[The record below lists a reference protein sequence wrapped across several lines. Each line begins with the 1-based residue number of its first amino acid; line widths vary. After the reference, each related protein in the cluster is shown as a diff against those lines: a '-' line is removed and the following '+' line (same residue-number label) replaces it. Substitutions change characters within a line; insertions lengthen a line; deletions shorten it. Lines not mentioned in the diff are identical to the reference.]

1 MNDLGSDGAPQGQHR
16 FIRCGSAMPVVDLY
30 GTWEPRRWC
39 QGESASGS
47 NREAESTDAPQIAL
61 PWAKQN

>member
-1 MNDLGSDGAPQGQHR
+1 M
-16 FIRCGSAMPVVDLY
+16 IRRTPTV
-30 GTWEPRRWC
+30 
-39 QGESASGS
+39 ASGLQRGS